1 MRFVSLLVVSE
12 KGKAFVRS
20 FVRSFERDGEGWGAR
35 E

>member
-20 FVRSFERDGEGWGAR
+20 FERERRRRLGAR